1 MKIAVVIQRYG
12 LIGGS
17 EGFAYEL
24 TERLA
29 QREGAEIHVYAHHW
43 RQNDSRV
50 HMHRIPRLLLPT
62 FLKPIGFA
70 RLSNRITSLEPYDI
84 VHGHEWIFGMN
95 VLSLHG
101 IPHRTW
107 MKSIRRKRLSFSAL
121 SRTWLEKRC
130 LMAPRT
136 PLILP
141 VSNLVRDELLK
152 AYRIPERRIR
162 VIYPGISAERFHR
175 LDREN
180 CRREI
185 RERHGLLDLDIVI
198 LFVGMN
204 FEIKRLDLVLRGVA
218 NLVSQ
223 GRAHQKVKV
232 LVVGKGDID
241 RYTNLAAHLGIS
253 NRLIFAGV
261 TREIEKYYL
270 ASDVFAMPSQFDTF
284 GMAVLEAMAGG
295 LPVVITEK
303 VGAKDLVDDGV
314 QGFVL
319 ADEPSPAEL
328 SKKIDLLMDRERRQ
342 KMGRK
347 AREMA
352 LLHTWEK
359 TASQVWEC
367 YKELKGH

>member
-29 QREGAEIHVYAHHW
+29 RREGVEVHVYANHW
-43 RQNDSRV
+43 RQNESPV
-50 HMHRIPRLLLPT
+50 HLHRIPPLFLPA

-70 RLSNRITSLEPYDI
+70 SLSKRFTSSEHYDI
-84 VHGHEWIFGMN
+84 VHGHEWVFGMN

-107 MKSIRRKRLSFSAL
+107 MRSIRKKRLSFSAV
-121 SRTWLEKRC
+121 SRTWLEKKC
-130 LMAPRT
+130 MLGPKT
-136 PLILP
+136 PMVLP
-141 VSNLVRDELLK
+141 VSGLVREELLK
-152 AYRIPERRIR
+152 AYPIPEKKIR
-162 VIYPGISAERFHR
+162 VIYPGVSPERFSQ
-175 LDREN
+175 LDRER
-180 CRREI
+180 CRQEI

-223 GRAHQKVKV
+223 GRPHQKLKV

-253 NRLIFAGV
+253 NRVIFAGV
-261 TREIEKYYL
+261 TREVEKYYL